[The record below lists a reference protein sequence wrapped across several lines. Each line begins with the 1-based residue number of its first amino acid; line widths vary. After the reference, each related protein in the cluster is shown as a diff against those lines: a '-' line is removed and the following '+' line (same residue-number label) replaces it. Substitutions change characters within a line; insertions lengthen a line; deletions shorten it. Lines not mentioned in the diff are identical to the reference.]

1 MLTSLKPFAFFLGGS
16 AFVAMLATLIGN
28 THPAFLVL
36 ICLVIL
42 LAGLPHG
49 AFDYYILS
57 ARYTGPRFVFALVVY
72 LALIGMTV
80 MLWWLLP
87 LWFWVASSPTPPIT
101 SATQTGRIREPC
113 GNGSGLSL
121 VGLPCLLTPQAVQP
135 LFAVIAGVTEIS
147 LLTKVTGLL
156 SIPATIPAACPI
168 GSLREGTTISNR
180 FFC

>member
-57 ARYTGPRFVFALVVY
+57 ARYTGPRFVFALVIY
-72 LALIGMTV
+72 LALTGMTAV
-80 MLWWLLP
+80 V
-87 LWFWVASSPTPPIT
+87 VA
-101 SATQTGRIREPC
+101 
-113 GNGSGLSL
+113 
-121 VGLPCLLTPQAVQP
+121 
-135 LFAVIAGVTEIS
+135 
-147 LLTKVTGLL
+147 
-156 SIPATIPAACPI
+156 PAAVV
-168 GSLREGTTISNR
+168 
-180 FFC
+180 